1 MRTRVRFFKMSL
13 GMGQMASTSWIATTN
28 GTFLEVAFQDVAP
41 RESVT
46 AKYTHVRSIS
56 SVCSKLDLIN
66 TWEND
71 QAYVEADG
79 ASSVL
84 RVSKSWCSEDKGIFH
99 QHLWQVSKHSCQFPG
114 LSAILPDVPG
124 RSVGYLCG
132 LESQQRELVVPY
144 LAFVRACCFDHMVAS
159 LLACAAIRSLAS
171 VSRSEASAVLEL
183 EQSVEDGTW
192 LSTIGASWGRKF
204 GSLDS
209 AADSC
214 CRASSDSFVAV
225 LQAVGN
231 FPCYWQILEYSVLQA
246 SLVCGERFHHR
257 DFAWHAERP
266 GAAVTYVAAGD
277 SSLAEADE
285 EKRQAGESTANCCWS
300 NRFDGIENCP

>member
-1 MRTRVRFFKMSL
+1 
-13 GMGQMASTSWIATTN
+13 MGQMASTSWIATTN
-28 GTFLEVAFQDVAP
+28 GAFLEVAFQDVAP
-41 RESVT
+41 REGVT

-66 TWEND
+66 PWGNY

-79 ASSVL
+79 ALNVL

-99 QHLWQVSKHSCQFPG
+99 QHLWRVSKRSCQFPD

-124 RSVGYLCG
+124 RSVRYLFG

-144 LAFVRACCFDHMVAS
+144 LAFVRACCFGHKVAS

-171 VSRSEASAVLEL
+171 AARSEASAELEL
-183 EQSVEDGTW
+183 EQSVEDETW
-192 LSTIGASWGRKF
+192 LSKIEASWARKF
-204 GSLDS
+204 GSLGS

-214 CRASSDSFVAV
+214 CQASSDRFVAV

-231 FPCYWQILEYSVLQA
+231 CPCYWQILEYSVLQA
-246 SLVCGERFHHR
+246 SLVCEGRFHHK

-266 GAAVTYVAAGD
+266 GAAVTYAVAGGP
-277 SSLAEADE
+277 SLAEADE
-285 EKRQAGESTANCCWS
+285 EKRLAVESTENCCWS
-300 NRFDGIENCP
+300 SRFDGIENCP